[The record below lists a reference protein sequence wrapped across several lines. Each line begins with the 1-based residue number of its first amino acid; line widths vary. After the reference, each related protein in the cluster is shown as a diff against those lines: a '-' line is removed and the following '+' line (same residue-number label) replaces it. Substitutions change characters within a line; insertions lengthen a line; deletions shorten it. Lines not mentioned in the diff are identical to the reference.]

1 MKTLITAGLLSLCM
15 VVAGLAQE
23 AGGGEPSGGGGAVP
37 TAGGSSGPKFTKRM
51 YLGSELGRKLDDRDA
66 YVESESKTAPY
77 YPRALRQAGIKGTV
91 GLEVEVGRDNSVR
104 NPRVIKS
111 AHPELD
117 MLAIETVLN
126 WRYASAVVNGA
137 MARSRIKVEV
147 KFDPAEAES
156 QSKVRMAKLRG
167 RPSRDL
173 PSQYQYDQAPD
184 LVRSVKAVYPYD
196 LLMKGK
202 TGSATVTFI
211 VDPTGNARG
220 ARVEKASRQDFGL
233 AAAAMVEAWTF
244 EPAMKNGKPSWAL
257 LTTKQIFKRAGSDAP
272 VDVATVELVD
282 AIKRKK
288 VEIYEFA
295 KVDTRPKPIYRV
307 GPELPEALRK
317 SKKGATAE
325 IEFIIDHDGRVRLP
339 RIVKTS
345 DKAFGWAAA
354 TAVSRWFFTP
364 PSDQGEPVYVRVSV
378 PLAYEPPQQ
387 K

>member
-1 MKTLITAGLLSLCM
+1 MKTPILTSLLSLC
-15 VVAGLAQE
+15 VVLAGSAQQS
-23 AGGGEPSGGGGAVP
+23 GGAEPSGGGGAVP
-37 TAGGSSGPKFTKRM
+37 TAGGSSGPNFSKRM
-51 YLGSELGRKLDDRDA
+51 YQGSELGRKVDDRDA
-66 YVESESKTAPY
+66 YVEPESKTAPY

-91 GLEVEVGRDNSVR
+91 VLEVEVGRDNAVR

-126 WRYASAVVNGA
+126 WRYASAVVNGL
-137 MARSRIKVEV
+137 MARSRIEVAV
-147 KFDPAEAES
+147 KFDPEEAES
-156 QSKVRMAKLRG
+156 ERKVRMAKLRG

-202 TGSATVTFI
+202 TGHAKVTFI

-220 ARVEKASRQDFGL
+220 AVVEKASRKDFGL

-244 EPAMKNGKPSWAL
+244 EPAMKDGKPSWAL
-257 LTTKQIFKRAGSDAP
+257 LNTKLIFKRTGSDAP
-272 VDVATVELVD
+272 IDAATVELAE
-282 AIKRKK
+282 AIKNKK
-288 VEIYEFA
+288 VKLHEFA
-295 KVDTRPKPIYRV
+295 KVDTRPRPIYQV

-339 RIVKTS
+339 RIVKSS

-364 PSDQGEPVYVRVSV
+364 PSDQGEPVYVRVRV
-378 PLAYEPPQQ
+378 PLAYEPPR
-387 K
+387 